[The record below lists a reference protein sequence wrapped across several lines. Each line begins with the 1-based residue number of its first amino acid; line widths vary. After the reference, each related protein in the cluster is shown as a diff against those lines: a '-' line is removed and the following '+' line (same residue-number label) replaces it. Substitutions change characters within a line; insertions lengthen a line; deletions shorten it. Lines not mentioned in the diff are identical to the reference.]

1 VLSARIR
8 LIGQDVQN
16 SPAKI
21 AYEKW
26 TEDTEANVPV
36 VVTDIGRFCDKSYT
50 CWISCDLHPFAGP
63 LRIVKLSR
71 RPSGV

>member
-36 VVTDIGRFCDKSYT
+36 VVTDREILRQILYLLDK
-50 CWISCDLHPFAGP
+50 LK
-63 LRIVKLSR
+63 RKK
-71 RPSGV
+71 RP